1 MHNDAII
8 QKVYDLA
15 LPIAEEL
22 GYQLYYIEY
31 VKENGDNYL
40 RIYIDKDGGIFLSD
54 CEALS
59 RRVNE
64 LLDAE
69 DFISDQ
75 YYFEVS
81 SPGLNRRLYTDEHFK
96 MAIGKEVLVKTK
108 SAIEGKKTFSG
119 VLNDVTENELVVC
132 ENNNNISIP
141 KDKIKTANLDGEI

>member
-8 QKVYDLA
+8 QKVEALT

-22 GYQLYYIEY
+22 GYELYYVEY
-31 VKENGDNYL
+31 VRENGENYL

-59 RRVNE
+59 RRVSDE
-64 LLDAE
+64 LDVE

-75 YYFEVS
+75 YYLEVS
-81 SPGLNRRLYTDEHFK
+81 SPGLNRRLHTDKHFIK
-96 MAIGKEVLVKTK
+96 SIGKEVLIKTK
-108 SAIEGKKTFSG
+108 SAVEGKKTFKG
-119 VLNDVTENELVVC
+119 VLKEVTENELVVC